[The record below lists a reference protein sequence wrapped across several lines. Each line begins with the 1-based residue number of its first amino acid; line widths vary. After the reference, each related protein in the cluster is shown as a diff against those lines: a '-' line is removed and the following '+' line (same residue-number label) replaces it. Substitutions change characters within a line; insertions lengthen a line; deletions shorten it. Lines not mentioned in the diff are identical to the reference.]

1 MFDENLPYRALSK
14 IFGVD
19 LMLMFEDSVY
29 VMMRKEHKEDFQKSV
44 VTMRDNY
51 RNSLIMGGAFG
62 LALLLSLRRYL
73 PGQFSQPSLNRAI
86 VESLV
91 LGGCLVGSM
100 VSVVMGSY
108 KIVYAIKKDYI
119 LTADSDMYHYMRTMA
134 TRYSLA
140 EDSQVR
146 LVLSE

>member
-1 MFDENLPYRALSK
+1 
-14 IFGVD
+14 
-19 LMLMFEDSVY
+19 
-29 VMMRKEHKEDFQKSV
+29 
-44 VTMRDNY
+44 MRDNY